1 MMNPMGM
8 NPMNLNQIGMNVMN
22 MNNMGMNP
30 MNMNQMGMN
39 QVGINNQFNQ
49 MNIMNMDNVTMN
61 VKNLIQPYENKIK
74 ELEEIIR
81 QKDFEIAVLKQ
92 KLNISNVNNNFMNM
106 NQMMMNQNINQM
118 MILNQEIQ
126 LIIKSEEETRE
137 ITCFEHDKL
146 SKIREKCNIKG
157 FLTYNSRVLD
167 ESKSIKEN
175 GLEYG
180 SKIEIKPNIISICFK
195 DDKSDINTLIL
206 SDDFPIGLAIIY
218 YIIKFENP
226 IFLLPMFNGK
236 TLNDI
241 FFLFNGQKLNVKD
254 ITPLRAVFSGVPNP
268 VVMVT
273 LTKNVIGKKN
283 KII

>member
-1 MMNPMGM
+1 MMNQMGM
-8 NPMNLNQIGMNVMN
+8 NPMNLNQIGMNAMN
-22 MNNMGMNP
+22 INNMGMNP

-118 MILNQEIQ
+118 MIGNQEIPI
-126 LIIKSEEETRE
+126 IIKSEEETRE

-157 FLTYNSRVLD
+157 FLTHNYHILD

-175 GLEYG
+175 GLESFY
-180 SKIEIKPNIISICFK
+180 IIDVKPNFK
-195 DDKSDINTLIL
+195 HITFKKTNGCSYGLNL
-206 SDDFPIGLAIIY
+206 SDDLPIGLAIIY
-218 YIIKFENP
+218 YIIKFDDL
-226 IFLLPMFNGK
+226 IYLLPLLNNENE
-236 TLNDI
+236 LNDI
-241 FFLFNGQKLNVKD
+241 IFIYNAKQLNVKD
-254 ITPLRAVFSGVPNP
+254 VTPLRTFFRNTPGTPGP
-268 VVMVT
+268 VVMVN
-273 LTKNVIGKKN
+273 LTKNITC
-283 KII
+283 

>member
-1 MMNPMGM
+1 MMNQMGM
-8 NPMNLNQIGMNVMN
+8 NPMNLNQIGMNAMN
-22 MNNMGMNP
+22 INNMGMNP

-157 FLTYNSRVLD
+157 FLAYNSRVLN
-167 ESKSIKEN
+167 ESKSIKEI
-175 GLEYG
+175 GLKDF
-180 SKIEIKPNIISICFK
+180 SKIEIKPNIINIYFK
-195 DDKSDINTLIL
+195 DDESNVNTLTL

-226 IFLLPMFNGK
+226 IFLLPMINGE

-241 FFLFNGQKLNVKD
+241 FFRFNGKQLNVKD
-254 ITPLRAVFSGVPNP
+254 ITPLRSVFSGSANP
-268 VVMVT
+268 IVIT
-273 LTKNVIGKKN
+273 GLTRRLLAN
-283 KII
+283 KIK

>member
-1 MMNPMGM
+1 MQMNHALGNNMGM
-8 NPMNLNQIGMNVMN
+8 DNMN
-22 MNNMGMNP
+22 MNNIGIN
-30 MNMNQMGMN
+30 NMGMN

-137 ITCFEHDKL
+137 ITCFEHDKI

-157 FLTYNSRVLD
+157 FLTYNSRVLN
-167 ESKSIKEN
+167 ESKSIKEI
-175 GLEYG
+175 GLKDF
-180 SKIEIKPNIISICFK
+180 SKIEIKPNIINIYFK
-195 DDKSDINTLIL
+195 DDESNVNTLTL

-226 IFLLPMFNGK
+226 IFLLPMLNGE

-241 FFLFNGQKLNVKD
+241 FFRFNGKQLNVKD
-254 ITPLRAVFSGVPNP
+254 ITPLRSVFSGSANP
-268 VVMVT
+268 IVIT
-273 LTKNVIGKKN
+273 GLTRRLLAN
-283 KII
+283 KIK

>member
-8 NPMNLNQIGMNVMN
+8 NPMNLNQIGMNAMN
-22 MNNMGMNP
+22 INNMGMNP

-137 ITCFEHDKL
+137 ITCFEHDKI

-157 FLTYNSRVLD
+157 FLTYNSRVLN
-167 ESKSIKEN
+167 ESKSIKEI
-175 GLEYG
+175 GLKDF
-180 SKIEIKPNIISICFK
+180 SKIEIKPNIINIYFK
-195 DDKSDINTLIL
+195 DDESNVNTLTL

-226 IFLLPMFNGK
+226 IFLLPMLNGE

-254 ITPLRAVFSGVPNP
+254 ITPLRSVFSGSANP
-268 VVMVT
+268 IVIT
-273 LTKNVIGKKN
+273 GLTRRLLAN
-283 KII
+283 KIK

>member
-1 MMNPMGM
+1 MMNQMGM
-8 NPMNLNQIGMNVMN
+8 NPMNLNQIGMNAMN
-22 MNNMGMNP
+22 INNMGMNP

-118 MILNQEIQ
+118 MIENKEIGI
-126 LIIKSEEETRE
+126 IIKSEEEPRK

-157 FLTYNSRVLD
+157 FLTHNYHILD

-175 GLEYG
+175 GLKFYD
-180 SKIEIKPNIISICFK
+180 IIDVKPNFK
-195 DDKSDINTLIL
+195 HIAFKKTYGCNCALNL
-206 SDDFPIGLAIIY
+206 SDDLPIGLAIIY
-218 YIIKFENP
+218 YIIRCEDP
-226 IFLLPMFNGK
+226 IYLLPLLNNK
-236 TLNDI
+236 NKLNDI
-241 FFLFNGQKLNVKD
+241 IFIYNAKQLNVKD
-254 ITPLRAVFSGVPNP
+254 VTPLRTIFLNSNNP
-268 VVMVT
+268 KVVVN
-273 LTKNVIGKKN
+273 LTKNLAC
-283 KII
+283 

>member
-8 NPMNLNQIGMNVMN
+8 NQMNLNQIGMDAMN
-22 MNNMGMNP
+22 INNMGMNP

-81 QKDFEIAVLKQ
+81 QKDFEITVLKQ

-118 MILNQEIQ
+118 MIENKEIDI
-126 LIIKSEEETRE
+126 IIKSEEETSK

-157 FLTYNSRVLD
+157 FLTHNYHILD

-175 GLEYG
+175 GLKFYD
-180 SKIEIKPNIISICFK
+180 IIDVKPNFK
-195 DDKSDINTLIL
+195 HIAFKKTNGCNYALNL
-206 SDDFPIGLAIIY
+206 SDDLPIGLAIIY
-218 YIIKFENP
+218 YLIKYEDP
-226 IFLLPMFNGK
+226 IYLLPLLNNKNKF
-236 TLNDI
+236 NDI
-241 FFLFNGQKLNVKD
+241 IFIYNAIQLNVKD
-254 ITPLRAVFSGVPNP
+254 VTPLRTIFSNSNNP
-268 VVMVT
+268 YVVVN
-273 LTKNVIGKKN
+273 LTKNLAC
-283 KII
+283 